1 MTDDAVPDRP
11 DRPDLPDPT
20 DRPSPPQPPSP
31 PRSEQQPQPQSEPQ
45 PGPQSQPRPADPLH
59 PAELRASDADRERVA
74 EVLRDALA
82 EGRLDMAEFEER
94 LETTYGA
101 RTYAELAPI
110 TRDLPAPGVT
120 PPSPVAPTSPVSFTK
135 EPVDDGT
142 WASRIVGGEGSGNW
156 AVAVMSGFE
165 RRGRWTV
172 PRRFNCLAF
181 WGGGELDLRE
191 ANFADREVEINCV
204 AIMGGVNVIVPPG
217 VEVVVRGFGLMGG
230 FDHREQG
237 EPGAPGAPRVIVTGF
252 ALMGGVGVER
262 KVTRAERQRLKEE
275 RRREKLERRQGRR
288 ELGPAG
294 RGDRR
299 EVWDEH
305 LDMMDEHLE
314 QRREQM
320 EERRERQEERRER
333 HRERREQRQRRRY
346 GDY

>member
-20 DRPSPPQPPSP
+20 APPQPPARQEP
-31 PRSEQQPQPQSEPQ
+31 PAEPQ
-45 PGPQSQPRPADPLH
+45 PPARQQPPARPPQSSPPH

-94 LETTYGA
+94 LETTYQA

-110 TRDLPAPGVT
+110 TRDLPAAGVT
-120 PPSPVAPTSPVSFTK
+120 PPHPVSFTK
-135 EPVDDGT
+135 QPVEDGT
-142 WASRIVGGEGSGNW
+142 WASRIVGGEGSGSW
-156 AVAVMSGFE
+156 AVAVLSGFE

-172 PRRFNCLAF
+172 PRRFNCFAF

-204 AIMGGVNVIVPPG
+204 AIMGGLNVIVPPG

-230 FDHREQG
+230 FDHREAG
-237 EPGAPGAPRVIVTGF
+237 VPAEPGAPRVVVTGF

-275 RRREKLERRQGRR
+275 RRREKLERRQARR
-288 ELGPAG
+288 ELDPASRDD
-294 RGDRR
+294 RG
-299 EVWDEH
+299 EIWDEH
-305 LDMMDEHLE
+305 LETWDEH
-314 QRREQM
+314 REM
-320 EERRERQEERRER
+320 LREHREERRERQEERRER
-333 HRERREQRQRRRY
+333 HRERREQRRRGGY